1 MNSVITQDT
10 AYRALRAL
18 WSGASGDDLSTLF
31 DDRFRFRN
39 VSREHDDTGLAELRS
54 RIASLRACNPDA
66 DMRVDGVVLSGDQVV
81 FWWTFGDA
89 GADTFAQAKVATA
102 PALLTGTSL
111 LLLSDDRIVEMC
123 EIGGELVNEPCEAV
137 Q

>member
-1 MNSVITQDT
+1 MNRVNTQDT
-10 AYRALRAL
+10 AHRALRAL
-18 WSGASGDDLSTLF
+18 WNGTNEDNLGALF

-54 RIASLRACNPDA
+54 RIASLRACNPEA
-66 DMRVDGVVLSGDQVV
+66 NMRVDGVVVSGDQVV
-81 FWWTFGDA
+81 FWWSFGDA
-89 GADTFAQAKVATA
+89 GADSFTQAKVATA
-102 PALLTGTSL
+102 PALLSGTSL

-123 EIGGELVNEPCEAV
+123 EIGGELVNDPCDAV

>member
-1 MNSVITQDT
+1 MNQDIKQDT

-18 WSGASGDDLSTLF
+18 WDGKNEDDLRTLF

-39 VSREHDDTGLAELRS
+39 VSREHDDTDLADLRS
-54 RIASLRACNPDA
+54 RIASLRACNPNG

-81 FWWTFGDA
+81 FWWTFGDS
-89 GADTFAQAKVATA
+89 GADMFAQAKVDTA
-102 PALLTGTSL
+102 PALVTGTSL

-123 EIGGELVNEPCEAV
+123 EIGGELVSEPCEAV

>member
-1 MNSVITQDT
+1 MEPNNRQDT

-18 WSGASGDDLSTLF
+18 WNGTSEDDLGRLF
-31 DDRFRFRN
+31 DDRFTFRN
-39 VSREHDDTGLAELRS
+39 VSREHDDTDLAELRS
-54 RIASLRACNPDA
+54 RIASLRACNPEG

-81 FWWTFGDA
+81 FWWSFGDA
-89 GADTFAQAKVATA
+89 GADTSAQAKVDTA
-102 PALLTGTSL
+102 PALVTGTSL

-123 EIGGELVNEPCEAV
+123 EIGGELVNDPCEEG

>member
-1 MNSVITQDT
+1 MKPDNTQDT

-18 WSGASGDDLSTLF
+18 WNGTSEDDLSMLF

-39 VSREHDDTGLAELRS
+39 VSREHDDTDLADLRS
-54 RIASLRACNPDA
+54 RIASLRACNPGG

-81 FWWTFGDA
+81 FWWAFGDA
-89 GADTFAQAKVATA
+89 GADTVAQAKVDAA

-137 Q
+137 